1 MDKTISFLLKVNDL
15 QKTKRYGHYEK
26 FWESTS
32 EHIFKL
38 VLIVDYFYHELKLD
52 LNYEDCMHY
61 ALYHDFG
68 EMDLKMDIDA
78 KESEDKNVNKLKT
91 EQEQAKI
98 NFLSTKYYEPIAKY
112 YEAYQ
117 SNVTK
122 EAKFVRAC
130 DKIEAC
136 IHVLSIDSPIM
147 NPEFFAT
154 YADKCILDF
163 PELLPVYRKIKKLMR
178 EAYQKYN
185 LEWKEEYEL

>member
-78 KESEDKNVNKLKT
+78 KESEDKNVNKLKA

-98 NFLSTKYYEPIAKY
+98 NFLSANYY
-112 YEAYQ
+112 
-117 SNVTK
+117 

>member
-130 DKIEAC
+130 DKIEA
-136 IHVLSIDSPIM
+136 
-147 NPEFFAT
+147 

-163 PELLPVYRKIKKLMR
+163 PVLLPVYRKIKKIMR